1 MSIFFRNMEPLR
13 ILLSVAMF
21 PYKNI
26 VSCFVHSCLKYWFC
40 LLLKNSI
47 LNALRAF
54 RNQHDKERGFLA
66 PDKAFFFF
74 FQLQ

>member
-1 MSIFFRNMEPLR
+1 
-13 ILLSVAMF
+13 MF

-26 VSCFVHSCLKYWFC
+26 VSCFVHFCLKYWFC

-47 LNALRAF
+47 LNALHAF

-66 PDKAFFFF
+66 SDKAFFFF
-74 FQLQ
+74 FFFFNYKKNT